1 MYRKILHNLL
11 AIMLLYSQAGMCTE
25 FQQTEIG
32 SQSVVTQTS
41 YTNTVDEYRIGPQDL
56 LGIEV
61 FQVEDFS
68 LEVRVNTRGF
78 ISLPLIGNIQA
89 AGFTSEQLEKSI
101 ARKLSEQYLQNPH
114 VSIFIKEYTSQ
125 RVTVEGG
132 VNTPGIFSLKGRTTL
147 LQTIAMAQ
155 GLSDLADPNHV
166 QVYRNNP
173 DGTKHML
180 VYDVDAIRSGGAQDP
195 LLKGDDIIV
204 VHKSGVKAFV
214 KGITDTLR
222 GFVSFGR
229 IN

>member
-1 MYRKILHNLL
+1 MGRKLIHQLL
-11 AIMLLYSQAGMCTE
+11 VFTLLFLQASCAQIQPAQDGSHSNN
-25 FQQTEIG
+25 QQIPF
-32 SQSVVTQTS
+32 TS
-41 YTNTVDEYRIGPQDL
+41 TIDEYRIGPEDL

-61 FQVEDFS
+61 FQVKDFS
-68 LEVRVNTRGF
+68 LEVRVSTRGF
-78 ISLPLIGNIQA
+78 ISLPLIGNVQA
-89 AGFTSEQLEKSI
+89 AGFTNEQLEKRI
-101 ARKLSEQYLQNPH
+101 AQKLSERYLQNPH
-114 VSIFIKEYTSQ
+114 VSVFIEEYTSQ

-132 VNTPGIFSLKGRTTL
+132 VNTPGMYALKGRTTL

-173 DGTKHML
+173 DGKKQMF
-180 VYDVDAIRSGGAQDP
+180 VYDIDAIRSGDAQDP
-195 LLKGDDIIV
+195 LLVGDDIVV